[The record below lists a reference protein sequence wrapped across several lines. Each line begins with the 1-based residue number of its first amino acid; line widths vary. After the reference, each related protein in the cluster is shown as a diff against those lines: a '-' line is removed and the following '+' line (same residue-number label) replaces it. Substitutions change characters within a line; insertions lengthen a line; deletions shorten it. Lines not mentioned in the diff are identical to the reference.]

1 MDIKILVV
9 DDEKEICDFSCSF
22 LNKKNYKAFS
32 AQTKDEALAVARR
45 ERPQIVLLDV
55 RLNMESGLDVLRE
68 LKELDRDIKV
78 IMVTAFE
85 DEESRRQ
92 AISLGADDYVVKPLE
107 AGVVINMIL
116 NKITS
121 LGPMG

>member
-45 ERPQIVLLDV
+45 ERPHIVLLDV

-68 LKELDRDIKV
+68 LKSLDKEMKV
-78 IMVTAFE
+78 VMVTAFDD
-85 DEESRRQ
+85 DESKRQ

-116 NKITS
+116 QKISS
-121 LGPMG
+121 LKLDR